1 MKEIIKPKRGS
12 MNPVMI
18 RLPAEVQVKA
28 DAIVE
33 DYKAMGKEITV
44 TDVYRTAIF
53 RFLEISTDSKHF
65 KTVGAG
71 S

>member
-1 MKEIIKPKRGS
+1 
-12 MNPVMI
+12 
-18 RLPAEVQVKA
+18 VQVKA